1 MPTTR
6 SWAFAI
12 ALSVL
17 TLCLSLAPTGVNA
30 APIRLTT
37 GTATPLRAVMA
48 LIAPFYNPAAGHNA
62 CNALTGR
69 VETCPITPRLLYRLE
84 HPIRFK
90 ENGNLVC
97 RCQNTPRVVRWAQ
110 VDDNGFVAHVN
121 VHWMYLAANS
131 YTMTF
136 VVARQDDGW
145 RVDDAYCAGNPTTSI
160 YEPPTGPCAV
170 GSASSMGM
178 STPQLSFPCSVPV
191 NAVVTCPLAGRGFYA
206 HESVLITYR
215 IEVSTTHGKKIT
227 VFHRAG
233 MTDGQGAFTRPALR
247 FPVDPRVLIYKATA
261 VVTGARG
268 DRAEIIAMGT
278 P

>member
-1 MPTTR
+1 
-6 SWAFAI
+6 
-12 ALSVL
+12 V
-17 TLCLSLAPTGVNA
+17 
-30 APIRLTT
+30 
-37 GTATPLRAVMA
+37 A
-48 LIAPFYNPAAGHNA
+48 LIAPLYNPAAGHNA

-69 VETCPITPRLLYRLE
+69 VGTCPITPRLLYRLE

-97 RCQNTPRVVRWAQ
+97 RCQNPPRAVRWAQ

-121 VHWMYLAANS
+121 VRWMYLAANS
-131 YTMTF
+131 YTITF

-160 YEPPTGPCAV
+160 YEPPTGPCAS
-170 GSASSMGM
+170 GSGSSTGM
-178 STPQLSFPCSVPV
+178 STPSTPHLSFPCSVPV

-206 HESVLITYR
+206 HERVSITYR

-227 VFHRAG
+227 VLHRAG
-233 MTDGQGAFTRPALR
+233 MTDGQGAFTRPPLR
-247 FPVDPRVLIYKATA
+247 FQVDPRVLIYKATA

-268 DRAEIIAMGT
+268 DRAEITDMGT